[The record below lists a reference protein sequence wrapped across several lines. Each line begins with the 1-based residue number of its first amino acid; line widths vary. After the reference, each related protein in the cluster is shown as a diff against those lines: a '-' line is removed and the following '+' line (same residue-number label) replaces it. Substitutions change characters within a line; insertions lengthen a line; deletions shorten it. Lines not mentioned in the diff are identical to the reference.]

1 MRRFVF
7 ASIIAV
13 GCLAIPAAA
22 PIAQDRVPR
31 GPQNGSQTA
40 VSSMNAVTEDH
51 GSDARTY
58 VTWEEVFTHRDLLG
72 VLGTAVQSNSGE
84 DMGRIVQVL
93 VDQPGQARAAVIDF
107 GGFLGVGSRKV
118 VVDWTALHFAPD
130 VEQRKIL
137 LDLTRDQVK
146 AAPEYKSGKPVV
158 VLGAAMTPGP
168 EM

>member
-22 PIAQDRVPR
+22 PIAQDRVAPH
-31 GPQNGSQTA
+31 GSQTA
-40 VSSMNAVTEDH
+40 GSSMNAVTEDH
-51 GSDARTY
+51 GNDARTY
-58 VTWEEVFTHRDLLG
+58 VTWEEVFMHRDLLG
-72 VLGTAVQSNSGE
+72 VLGAAVQSNAGE

-93 VDQPGQARAAVIDF
+93 VDQGGQARAAVIDF

-130 VEQRKIL
+130 VEQQNIL

-158 VLGAAMTPGP
+158 VLGAAMTPNP